1 MFPGL
6 ETLFLQRRAT
16 EDPVQNKF
24 LVDKKKKSV
33 VVNGHQMETL
43 LLLFSFRYYIQ
54 RQWQLGGV
62 FFSLFTKKG
71 PGVCALPGQ
80 PFPGLVLPVL
90 AGAKC
95 KPLELKED
103 CVCVCNPTA
112 RGSLGGRSHP
122 DVLPFFFF
130 FFFFR
135 NISPPW
141 GLFLGGLLRI
151 LDSRLVRYPGLGG
164 VVNVGCFFF
173 FFFFEKSTTWPSALG
188 VHAFIAQIDVQ
199 TYNL

>member
-1 MFPGL
+1 
-6 ETLFLQRRAT
+6 
-16 EDPVQNKF
+16 
-24 LVDKKKKSV
+24 
-33 VVNGHQMETL
+33 METL

-62 FFSLFTKKG
+62 FFPFYKKG
-71 PGVCALPGQ
+71 AWRVRTARPALS
-80 PFPGLVLPVL
+80 GLVLPVL

-103 CVCVCNPTA
+103 CVCVCNPTP
-112 RGSLGGRSHP
+112 GDPWGEVSTQTSSL
-122 DVLPFFFF
+122 FF

-135 NISPPW
+135 NVSPPW

-164 VVNVGCFFF
+164 VVNVGCCFFF
-173 FFFFEKSTTWPSALG
+173 FFFF
-188 VHAFIAQIDVQ
+188 F
-199 TYNL
+199 